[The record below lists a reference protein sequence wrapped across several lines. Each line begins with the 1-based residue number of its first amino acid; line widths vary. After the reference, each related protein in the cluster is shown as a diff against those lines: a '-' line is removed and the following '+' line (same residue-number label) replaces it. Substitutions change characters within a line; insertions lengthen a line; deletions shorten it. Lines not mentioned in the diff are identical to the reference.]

1 MSYTTIL
8 SNLFSPVFFSP
19 VLTIQQFIELLQT
32 DCIYCLCNHSY
43 CPQCWQLAI
52 IVLISLAHLAILLL
66 IYQLIQFTWRN
77 FCVVP
82 QLNHYWSSWCMTVL
96 HTKKTLVS
104 RLNLYSPTIRSLSS
118 RYRVWLVFLMYVGIW
133 QRPQQS
139 TKEKPGM

>member
-1 MSYTTIL
+1 MSYSIIF
-8 SNLFSPVFFSP
+8 SNFFSPVFFPSLDYLA
-19 VLTIQQFIELLQT
+19 VYRAVT

-82 QLNHYWSSWCMTVL
+82 QLNHYWSSLYMTVYTL
-96 HTKKTLVS
+96 KKNLVS
-104 RLNLYSPTIRSLSS
+104 RLNLYSLMICSLSS